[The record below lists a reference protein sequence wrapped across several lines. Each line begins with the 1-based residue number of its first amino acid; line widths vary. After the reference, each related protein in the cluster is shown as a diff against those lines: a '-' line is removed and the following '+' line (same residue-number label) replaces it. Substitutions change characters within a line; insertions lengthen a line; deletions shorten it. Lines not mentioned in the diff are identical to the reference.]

1 VGLARLA
8 DRSGTARVVGRSR
21 GRHRALRPRHAH
33 GCDGGRLQELTWRFW
48 DRYCEE
54 AYCILSPDFLDGG
67 QAPNGFD
74 LEALRA
80 DLALVTA

>member
-1 VGLARLA
+1 MTV
-8 DRSGTARVVGRSR
+8 DVVRYGPDT
-21 GRHRALRPRHAH
+21 LTVVTW
-33 GCDGGRLQELTWRFW
+33 GRLQELTWRFW

-54 AYCILSPDFLDGG
+54 AYCILSPDFLAGG
-67 QAPNGFD
+67 HAPNGFD